1 VSASG
6 VLFLCVANS
15 ARSQLAEGLARAR
28 FGDRVRIQS
37 AGSKPTRVNPM
48 AIEVMAEAKLDIRGH
63 ASKLVD
69 AIDPA
74 TVDLVITLCA
84 EEVCP
89 LFLRPVRRLHWPIP
103 DPAGDVPEAELR
115 TRFRI
120 AKRTINARLDALE
133 AGLALPPLTSIMPA
147 VASDRPDVEAL
158 LTKAKLP
165 LDGLDDAFPDGFV
178 IARVGGELVGTAGLE
193 RRGDHALLR
202 SVAVAD
208 AHRKQHIGEALVADR
223 LAWAKSQATA
233 SYGQA
238 SIASVCLLTTDAQ
251 TFFARCGFAQI
262 ERSALPE
269 DVLASTQTSLPACST
284 ATAMQHRFFFTN
296 KELLA
301 NGIAAELA
309 AHGTMVPPFIKHP
322 HIPCMSIGWRMGDG
336 EWYLWMWSTWFN
348 ALDPAAR
355 AAYLATWEPKAPD
368 DWVGWMDDNPSDD
381 DDDAADDAA
390 DDGADRA

>member
-1 VSASG
+1 

-28 FGDRVRIQS
+28 FGDRIRIQS

-48 AIEVMAEAKLDIRGH
+48 AIEVMAEDKLDIRGH

-74 TVDLVITLCA
+74 TVDLVVTLCA

-89 LFLRPVRRLHWPIP
+89 TFLRPVRRLHWPIP
-103 DPAGDVPEAELR
+103 DPAGDLPDAELR

-120 AKRTINARLDALE
+120 AKRTIAARLDALD
-133 AGLALPPLTSIMPA
+133 AALALPPLASIMPA
-147 VASDRPDVEAL
+147 SAADRPDVEAL
-158 LTKAKLP
+158 LASAGLP
-165 LDGLDDAFPDGFV
+165 LDGLDDAFPDRFV
-178 IARVGGELVGTAGLE
+178 VARIAGEVVGAAGLE
-193 RRGDHALLR
+193 RWGDHALLR
-202 SVAVAD
+202 SVAVAG
-208 AHRKQHIGEALVADR
+208 AHRRQHVGEALVADR

-233 SYGQA
+233 AYGQA
-238 SIASVCLLTTDAQ
+238 SIASVCLLTSDAER
-251 TFFARCGFAQI
+251 FFARAGFTKI
-262 ERSALPE
+262 DRGELPA
-269 DVLASTQTSLPACST
+269 DVLGSTQAALPACST

-296 KELLA
+296 SELLA

-309 AHGTMVPPFIKHP
+309 AHGRMVPPFIKYP
-322 HIPCMSIGWRMGDG
+322 DIPCMSIGWRMGDG

-355 AAYLATWEPKAPD
+355 AAYLAEWEPQAPD
-368 DWVGWMDDNPSDD
+368 DWVGWLDDAPSDD
-381 DDDAADDAA
+381 DDDDD
-390 DDGADRA
+390 DD